1 MPPQTPY
8 LDTDFYFDRPASLA
22 QAGVFDTRRTPVVM
36 GSAIG
41 HYRAHTVRESLQY
54 FDCDLQ
60 FPEPLSI
67 HKVLPDS
74 LCIVHVLDGEWQHS
88 IDGTLNRYTTGKLHA
103 LGLSESME
111 AQDQLPPDSHA
122 RMAGL
127 RIAGGYLRELA
138 EEDESLKSLLGLL
151 EDGVCF
157 TRLSHCPTLS
167 RLLEQ
172 LYYSPYQGA
181 LKRLHYESL
190 SLALLVE
197 LGAHLNDHPATV
209 SAHVRGQR
217 DLAHEARR
225 QLDADLIDPPTTLA
239 LAQRLGVGE
248 TTLRRAFSQVF
259 GRSILEYVR
268 QQRMELARTL
278 LRQRKWQVSQIA
290 YRLGYANPANFCH
303 AYKAFYGHPPGT
315 E

>member
-127 RIAGGYLRELA
+127 RIAEPEIPSGSTGGRCVLYPAVALPDA
-138 EEDESLKSLLGLL
+138 EPPARTTLL
-151 EDGVCF
+151 
-157 TRLSHCPTLS
+157 
-167 RLLEQ
+167 
-172 LYYSPYQGA
+172 
-181 LKRLHYESL
+181 L
-190 SLALLVE
+190 SLPGCTE
-197 LGAHLNDHPATV
+197 
-209 SAHVRGQR
+209 
-217 DLAHEARR
+217 
-225 QLDADLIDPPTTLA
+225 TLA
-239 LAQRLGVGE
+239 LREPEPGAAG
-248 TTLRRAFSQVF
+248 RA
-259 GRSILEYVR
+259 GRSP
-268 QQRMELARTL
+268 Q
-278 LRQRKWQVSQIA
+278 
-290 YRLGYANPANFCH
+290 
-303 AYKAFYGHPPGT
+303 
-315 E
+315 